1 MGKVDN
7 VASQAILEGSLI
19 RRWQYL
25 GPIMTKQDSTNEQTL
40 NAESLQHRIK
50 SMMMKTSDLPSR
62 FLAGKKGLIL
72 GIANER
78 SIAYGCA
85 EVIHILGADLAITF
99 AREKSEPYVKPL
111 AEQVESTIFMM
122 CDVEMPG
129 HLEAVF
135 ERVSEVWGKLDFVLH
150 LIAYAP
156 KEAMHARVTDCPRKG
171 FLQAMTISC
180 YSLIQTVR
188 LAESLMEKGG
198 SILTVTSY
206 GSEKVIKNYSITGP
220 VKAALESCVR
230 YMAAELGPKMI
241 RVNCLSPGAIA
252 TRAASGIDH
261 FDALLERALEITP
274 QHMLVSIEGV
284 GAFAAFLVRDGAK
297 SITGGVHYIDGG
309 YHIVG

>member
-1 MGKVDN
+1 
-7 VASQAILEGSLI
+7 
-19 RRWQYL
+19 
-25 GPIMTKQDSTNEQTL
+25 MTEKDSTDEQNVNT
-40 NAESLQHRIK
+40 ESLQYRIK
-50 SMMMKTSDLPSR
+50 SMMMKKSDFPIR
-62 FLAGKKGLIL
+62 FLKGKKGLIL

-85 EVIHILGADLAITF
+85 EVFHVLGAELAVTY

-111 AEQVESTIFMM
+111 AEQLESPIFMM
-122 CDVEMPG
+122 CNVEIPG
-129 HLEAVF
+129 QLEAVF
-135 ERVSEVWGKLDFVLH
+135 ERVSQVWGKLDFVLH
-150 LIAYAP
+150 SIAYAP
-156 KEAMHARVTDCPRKG
+156 KEAMHARVTDCPREG
-171 FLQAMTISC
+171 FMQAMTISC
-180 YSLIQTVR
+180 YSLIHTVR
-188 LAESLMEKGG
+188 LAEPLMEGGG

-206 GSEKVIKNYSITGP
+206 GSEKVITNYSITGP

-261 FDALLERALEITP
+261 FDSLLERALEITP
-274 QHMLVSIEGV
+274 QHRLVSIEDV
-284 GAFAAFLVRDGAK
+284 GAFAAFLVSDGAK

>member
-50 SMMMKTSDLPSR
+50 SMMMKKSDLPSR

-85 EVIHILGADLAITF
+85 EVIHILGADLAIAF

-171 FLQAMTISC
+171 FFAGHDDLLLLLDSNSQARGVPDGKGWFHPHRNLLWFREGNQKLQHHGT
-180 YSLIQTVR
+180 R
-188 LAESLMEKGG
+188 EG
-198 SILTVTSY
+198 S
-206 GSEKVIKNYSITGP
+206 
-220 VKAALESCVR
+220 A
-230 YMAAELGPKMI
+230 
-241 RVNCLSPGAIA
+241 
-252 TRAASGIDH
+252 
-261 FDALLERALEITP
+261 
-274 QHMLVSIEGV
+274 
-284 GAFAAFLVRDGAK
+284 
-297 SITGGVHYIDGG
+297 
-309 YHIVG
+309 